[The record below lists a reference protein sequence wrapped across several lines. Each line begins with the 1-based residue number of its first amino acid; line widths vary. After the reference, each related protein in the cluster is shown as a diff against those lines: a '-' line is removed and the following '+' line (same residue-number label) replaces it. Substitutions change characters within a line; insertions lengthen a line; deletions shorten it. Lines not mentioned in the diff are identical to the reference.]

1 VGALPACDSAAGDGG
16 DLTPV
21 DDVGG
26 VTAGGLPLDVM
37 NNYFSI
43 GADAHVTLVFHES
56 RGTPADVTRHHIQC
70 HRLIVVGAAAV
81 DDDDVSMASRLR
93 LLASTGD
100 KKSPVGDGFVM

>member
-1 VGALPACDSAAGDGG
+1 MTVGALPVGDSGLVDGDS
-16 DLTPV
+16 TPV

-56 RGTPADVTRHHIQC
+56 RGSGGFL
-70 HRLIVVGAAAV
+70 LILIMSYNAVVS
-81 DDDDVSMASRLR
+81 VSLS
-93 LLASTGD
+93 D
-100 KKSPVGDGFVM
+100 YF

>member
-1 VGALPACDSAAGDGG
+1 MGALPAAGDGGGVDG

-56 RGTPADVTRHHIQC
+56 RGIPAECVTFPPRTY
-70 HRLIVVGAAAV
+70 
-81 DDDDVSMASRLR
+81 SSRGH
-93 LLASTGD
+93 SPTGQF
-100 KKSPVGDGFVM
+100 SLHFYTV

>member
-1 VGALPACDSAAGDGG
+1 VGALPVSDSSRLDAS

-26 VTAGGLPLDVM
+26 VTAGGLPLEVM

-56 RGTPADVTRHHIQC
+56 RGTAPSSGFR
-70 HRLIVVGAAAV
+70 
-81 DDDDVSMASRLR
+81 ASG
-93 LLASTGD
+93 TGVRP
-100 KKSPVGDGFVM
+100 KLVQISIIALSIAICYW